1 MDPLSLYLHIPFCQH
16 RCAYCDFNTYTSV
29 GTLQDQYVD
38 ALAREIEQVA
48 VLAERSGQKRPFKTI
63 YFGGGTPSL
72 LTVNALQR
80 LLERVETTFDLVA
93 EAEITLE
100 ANPDTVDLAYLQGLR
115 EIGVNRLSLG
125 VQSAQTGDLAL
136 LERTHSFETVIEV
149 VGMVTAA
156 GFENF
161 NLDLIYGLPQQSLSS
176 WADSLKAVLA
186 LEPTHL
192 SLYCLTIEPGT
203 PMHRW
208 LINGR
213 ITTPDPDLAAEQ
225 YEHAGHI
232 MAERGFEHYEIS
244 NWALSPYECRHNMT
258 YWRNQEYLGLGAG
271 AYGHANGRRYG
282 LVRQPRVYIRRMQS
296 NVERLFPLSSA
307 VADSHTIGLR
317 EAMSDSVITQLR
329 LLQEGLDL
337 KSFSD
342 RFGQTL
348 DEAYD
353 GLATQLVDWGLL
365 YRQENH
371 LLLTERGRFI
381 SNQVFYRF
389 V

>member
-80 LLERVETTFDLVA
+80 LLERVETTFDLIT

-149 VGMVTAA
+149 VGMVKAA

-161 NLDLIYGLPQQSLSS
+161 NLDLIYGLPQQSLSA
-176 WADSLKAVLA
+176 WADSLEAVLA
-186 LEPTHL
+186 LDPTLEQAGQKMVRAQRVMENLNTLRIQHGINEP
-192 SLYCLTIEPGT
+192 EGP
-203 PMHRW
+203 
-208 LINGR
+208 
-213 ITTPDPDLAAEQ
+213 
-225 YEHAGHI
+225 
-232 MAERGFEHYEIS
+232 
-244 NWALSPYECRHNMT
+244 
-258 YWRNQEYLGLGAG
+258 
-271 AYGHANGRRYG
+271 
-282 LVRQPRVYIRRMQS
+282 PR
-296 NVERLFPLSSA
+296 P
-307 VADSHTIGLR
+307 
-317 EAMSDSVITQLR
+317 
-329 LLQEGLDL
+329 
-337 KSFSD
+337 
-342 RFGQTL
+342 
-348 DEAYD
+348 
-353 GLATQLVDWGLL
+353 
-365 YRQENH
+365 
-371 LLLTERGRFI
+371 
-381 SNQVFYRF
+381 
-389 V
+389 